1 MMAGWQ
7 SGHAADCNSVYAG
20 SIPTSA
26 SIGKA
31 RVVKSVDTGDLKS
44 PAHKACQFESGLG
57 HHSYTSKH
65 GAYKEPSVKLVF
77 LCLQKRHNTMYKKR
91 EHIDSLKSNISF
103 VYHDKGGNK

>member
-1 MMAGWQ
+1 MAGWQ

-57 HHSYTSKH
+57 HHI
-65 GAYKEPSVKLVF
+65 SVLEIWCKKNQRMLVF
-77 LCLQKRHNTMYKKR
+77 LWLKIFAIKIKKAKQNGLASTEIGLR
-91 EHIDSLKSNISF
+91 YLLRCFHWQ
-103 VYHDKGGNK
+103 